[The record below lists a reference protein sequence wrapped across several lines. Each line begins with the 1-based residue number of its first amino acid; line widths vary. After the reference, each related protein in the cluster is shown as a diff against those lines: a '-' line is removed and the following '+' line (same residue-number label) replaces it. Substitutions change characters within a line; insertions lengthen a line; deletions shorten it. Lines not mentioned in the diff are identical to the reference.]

1 MINYFINTES
11 EGSYLIAD
19 FIVNKVAHDDRERLK
34 DMVPWSDAFKAY
46 KKECNDSQS
55 RTYASDVR
63 EH

>member
-34 DMVPWSDAFKAY
+34 DMVHGQMHSKPT
-46 KKECNDSQS
+46 KKNAMIPEAGHM
-55 RTYASDVR
+55 RVM
-63 EH
+63 

>member
-46 KKECNDSQS
+46 KKNAMIPGAGHM
-55 RTYASDVR
+55 RVM
-63 EH
+63 